1 MCTRLFISIEVSKVR
16 ICLDFKQ
23 TIEQNRNI
31 YLQLRLYSAPSF
43 AGDRPRRLLWRVYFK
58 HFTQPQSVRLGHS
71 NSGAA
76 GPHGK
81 GIFMTF
87 DLERYRAHVAPLGL
101 SQAQEDELLRDLWAI
116 TEALVDQSL
125 AASPT
130 YPQQLAVA
138 CNAFDA
144 FEQAVAVQ
152 SEDQHTK
159 GHQDEKEEL

>member
-1 MCTRLFISIEVSKVR
+1 MTMVSYSN
-16 ICLDFKQ
+16 L
-23 TIEQNRNI
+23 
-31 YLQLRLYSAPSF
+31 YLRLNSDLRF
-43 AGDRPRRLLWRVYFK
+43 ASDWPTRALSHAYFK
-58 HFTQPQSVRLGHS
+58 HFTQPQSVRLGHPKC
-71 NSGAA
+71 GAA

-125 AASPT
+125 ATSPT
-130 YPQQLAVA
+130 YPQQLAIA

-144 FEQAVAVQ
+144 FEQAVAVG